1 MPQNKTSIKCR
12 LKLACVFTS
21 WRPVAGKHTD
31 PVWQVRWQKDDLD
44 NNLNFFSVSSDGRV
58 TCWTM
63 VKNELH
69 FHDIITLSID
79 SANNAEKAPQEA
91 ALKSFGQ

>member
-1 MPQNKTSIKCR
+1 MSLST
-12 LKLACVFTS
+12 
-21 WRPVAGKHTD
+21 AGKHTD

-58 TCWTM
+58 TCWTL

-69 FHDIITLSID
+69 YHDIITLAID
-79 SANNAEKAPQEA
+79 ENTGDGPDGTQ
-91 ALKSFGQ
+91 LKTYG

>member
-1 MPQNKTSIKCR
+1 MCYAT
-12 LKLACVFTS
+12 
-21 WRPVAGKHTD
+21 AGKHTD

-58 TCWTM
+58 TCWTL

-69 FHDIITLSID
+69 FHDIITLAID
-79 SANNAEKAPQEA
+79 ENAGDGPDGTQ
-91 ALKSFGQ
+91 LKTYGRWLSRDGTCLKNIVKMTLNSQ